1 MGEKEEEKGEEEE
14 AWAKA
19 RWFRPVVLELL
30 TVSVRLK
37 PRQKDC
43 RAKETS
49 SRLVSRT

>member
-1 MGEKEEEKGEEEE
+1 MGEKEEEKGEEE

-37 PRQKDC
+37 PRQKET
-43 RAKETS
+43 RNRTKEM
-49 SRLVSRT
+49 